1 MRNSIGRAY
10 FDKKIA
16 EGKTRNEAMR
26 CLKRRLANHIWRMM
40 IADERRL
47 AAINDGTEIAAWQ
60 TQRNPGIGDCSDVP
74 WVWWTWFVGVG
85 HAPEMKEIP
94 RCHVHTH
101 PSFAAASSI

>member
-40 IADERRL
+40 VADERQL
-47 AAINDGTEIAAWQ
+47 TAADSNTEIAA
-60 TQRNPGIGDCSDVP
+60 
-74 WVWWTWFVGVG
+74 
-85 HAPEMKEIP
+85 
-94 RCHVHTH
+94 
-101 PSFAAASSI
+101 

>member
-47 AAINDGTEIAAWQ
+47 AVINDGTEIAA
-60 TQRNPGIGDCSDVP
+60 
-74 WVWWTWFVGVG
+74 
-85 HAPEMKEIP
+85 
-94 RCHVHTH
+94 
-101 PSFAAASSI
+101 